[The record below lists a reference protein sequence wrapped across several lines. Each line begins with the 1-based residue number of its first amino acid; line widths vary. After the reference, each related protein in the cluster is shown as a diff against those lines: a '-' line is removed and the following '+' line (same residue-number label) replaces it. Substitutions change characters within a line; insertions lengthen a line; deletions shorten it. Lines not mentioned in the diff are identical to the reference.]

1 MHTKKQSKRSHKKGK
16 GGCDFMSFQ
25 ELAKAVADGYKA
37 IDSTTKAWLD
47 ELSDGLIQHNK
58 AMREDLEIYLRE
70 HGESFDG
77 DEEESVAA
85 GKAKRSA
92 SKAKRKDGEPEDVP
106 EDITEGALSRAASTK
121 AMGLAAIEERLRR
134 HIHDIRMQHSMHDFA
149 IGSRSDAHGISP
161 SPRGLPSPYPGHSPF
176 HHLPLHPAD
185 FSCMG
190 PRLPHPTHREQAP
203 KRSYDQVR
211 PFLGRE
217 EKRAR
222 TDHHQAALNDLR
234 ARVAY
239 QEAHLEVER
248 RDLSLTSTLE
258 PPFPSMRGTSGLASL
273 RREPRPCSTGSF
285 DTGAGSRAIPSPR
298 TERHDDQ
305 LLLGY
310 QLGLQA
316 AARAQARAAS
326 VSCRSPDAEFMEGFR
341 RGFTN
346 ASPYSRSELDYFA
359 SRR

>member
-1 MHTKKQSKRSHKKGK
+1 MSTEFASTNSKSGKLEPPYGFKSVKELKKNQTRYNQYNLFYMVERFSLMKAHGTMETINPPDERSNVYKMYKDFVVPPLPPAYAHLELPSYWIMHMHTKKQSKRSHKKGK

-85 GKAKRSA
+85 GKAKSSA

-161 SPRGLPSPYPGHSPF
+161 SPRGIPSPYTGHSPF

-239 QEAHLEVER
+239 QEAHLEVKR

-258 PPFPSMRGTSGLASL
+258 PPFPSM
-273 RREPRPCSTGSF
+273 
-285 DTGAGSRAIPSPR
+285 
-298 TERHDDQ
+298 
-305 LLLGY
+305 
-310 QLGLQA
+310 
-316 AARAQARAAS
+316 
-326 VSCRSPDAEFMEGFR
+326 
-341 RGFTN
+341 
-346 ASPYSRSELDYFA
+346 
-359 SRR
+359 